1 MTLATF
7 GLAIWLAGCGPAAKQ
22 YRQDSHMT
30 QPDLTLWQAIDTLA
44 QQIPFS
50 TAKIAHV
57 LETQFRESDIG
68 GNDVFQFFK
77 SAPIPLSDGVVIET
91 VDLRIKRHGAHP
103 GFMVLWLS
111 GSCVGLDKV
120 REHYGNVK
128 ITDTP
133 RGHSLDEVTSHTTAL
148 QWGELSFSFK
158 ERNPKCLSSVAFA
171 PKK

>member
-1 MTLATF
+1 MTLAIF

-44 QQIPFS
+44 QQIPFTKANIENLLS
-50 TAKIAHV
+50 TQLFEDGNGPAGI
-57 LETQFRESDIG
+57 TQYY
-68 GNDVFQFFK
+68 K

-111 GSCVGLDKV
+111 GSCVGLDTV